1 MNNKKFLGNKYVTI
15 VRYFDY
21 KGTLKAAVKDHTGKV
36 FAVNAS
42 ELTHVRN
49 IGNEEVSE
57 NVSEPVSKVE
67 DDEVVVESPESPSD
81 DTKET
86 DVEETFELEP
96 EPELEPEVQ
105 EETVAD
111 LEPEAEEAD
120 EPVDELKEVEEA
132 VTESEEAVDSDEF
145 KTITAINTK
154 ANEETELTTAD
165 ELLDFATEH
174 ELDLDV
180 IDRVLAGEQRTHK
193 GFEFK

>member
-1 MNNKKFLGNKYVTI
+1 MDNKKFLGNKYVTV

-49 IGNEEVSE
+49 TEDEEVAESD
-57 NVSEPVSKVE
+57 SEPVSKVE
-67 DDEVVVESPESPSD
+67 DDEMVDESPESPSE
-81 DTKET
+81 DTQ
-86 DVEETFELEP
+86 EP
-96 EPELEPEVQ
+96 EPETPVEPEVPEVPEVEEETVTDSEHEVDSELVEVEVQ
-105 EETVAD
+105 EETVT
-111 LEPEAEEAD
+111 ET
-120 EPVDELKEVEEA
+120 EPVE
-132 VTESEEAVDSDEF
+132 SDEF

-154 ANEETELTTAD
+154 TSEETELTTED
-165 ELLDFATEH
+165 ELVDFATEH

-180 IDRVLAGEQRTHK
+180 IDRVLSGEQKTHK

>member
-1 MNNKKFLGNKYVTI
+1 MDNKKFLGNEYVTV

-49 IGNEEVSE
+49 TGDEEVAES
-57 NVSEPVSKVE
+57 VSEPVSKVE
-67 DDEVVVESPESPSD
+67 DDEVVVESPESPSE
-81 DTKET
+81 DTQET
-86 DVEETFELEP
+86 DVEETVEVEP
-96 EPELEPEVQ
+96 EVEVQ
-105 EETVAD
+105 EETVT
-111 LEPEAEEAD
+111 EPE
-120 EPVDELKEVEEA
+120 PVE
-132 VTESEEAVDSDEF
+132 SDEF

-154 ANEETELTTAD
+154 TNEETELTTED
-165 ELLDFATEH
+165 ELVDFATEH

-180 IDRVLAGEQRTHK
+180 IDRVLSGEQKTHK

>member
-1 MNNKKFLGNKYVTI
+1 MDNKKFLGNKYVTV

-49 IGNEEVSE
+49 TGDEEVAES
-57 NVSEPVSKVE
+57 VSESVSKVE
-67 DDEVVVESPESPSD
+67 DDEVVVESPESPSE

-86 DVEETFELEP
+86 DVEETVEP
-96 EPELEPEVQ
+96 EPVEPEPEVQ
-105 EETVAD
+105 EETVS
-111 LEPEAEEAD
+111 
-120 EPVDELKEVEEA
+120 EPVE
-132 VTESEEAVDSDEF
+132 SDEF

-154 ANEETELTTAD
+154 TNEETELTTED
-165 ELLDFATEH
+165 ELVDFATEH
-174 ELDLDV
+174 ELDLGA
-180 IDRVLAGEQRTHK
+180 IDRVLAGEQNTHK

>member
-1 MNNKKFLGNKYVTI
+1 MDNKKFLGNEYVTV

-21 KGTLKAAVKDHTGKV
+21 AGTLKAAVKDHTGKV

-49 IGNEEVSE
+49 TGDEEVAES
-57 NVSEPVSKVE
+57 VSEPVSKVE
-67 DDEVVVESPESPSD
+67 DDEVVVESPESPSE

-86 DVEETFELEP
+86 DVEETVEP
-96 EPELEPEVQ
+96 EPEAQ
-105 EETVAD
+105 EETVS
-111 LEPEAEEAD
+111 EPI
-120 EPVDELKEVEEA
+120 
-132 VTESEEAVDSDEF
+132 DSDEF

-154 ANEETELTTAD
+154 TNEETELTTED
-165 ELLDFATEH
+165 ELVDFATEH

-180 IDRVLAGEQRTHK
+180 IDRVLSGEQKTHK

>member
-1 MNNKKFLGNKYVTI
+1 MDNKKFLGNEYVTV

-49 IGNEEVSE
+49 TGDEEVAES
-57 NVSEPVSKVE
+57 VSEPVSKVE
-67 DDEVVVESPESPSD
+67 DDEVVVESPESPSE

-86 DVEETFELEP
+86 DVEETVEP
-96 EPELEPEVQ
+96 EPEVQ
-105 EETVAD
+105 EETVS
-111 LEPEAEEAD
+111 
-120 EPVDELKEVEEA
+120 EPVE
-132 VTESEEAVDSDEF
+132 SDEF

-154 ANEETELTTAD
+154 TSEETELTTED
-165 ELLDFATEH
+165 ELVDFATEH

-180 IDRVLAGEQRTHK
+180 IDRVLSGEQKTHK

>member
-1 MNNKKFLGNKYVTI
+1 MDNKKFLGNEYVTV

-49 IGNEEVSE
+49 TGDEEVAE

-67 DDEVVVESPESPSD
+67 DDEVVVESPESPSE

-86 DVEETFELEP
+86 DVEET
-96 EPELEPEVQ
+96 V
-105 EETVAD
+105 
-111 LEPEAEEAD
+111 
-120 EPVDELKEVEEA
+120 EPVE
-132 VTESEEAVDSDEF
+132 SDEF

-154 ANEETELTTAD
+154 TSEETELTTED
-165 ELLDFATEH
+165 ELVDFATEH

-180 IDRVLAGEQRTHK
+180 IDRVLSGEQKTHK

>member
-1 MNNKKFLGNKYVTI
+1 MDNKKFLGNKYVTV

-21 KGTLKAAVKDHTGKV
+21 AGTLKAAVKDHTGKV

-49 IGNEEVSE
+49 TGDEEVAES
-57 NVSEPVSKVE
+57 VSEPVSKVE
-67 DDEVVVESPESPSD
+67 DDEVVVESPESPSE

-86 DVEETFELEP
+86 DVEETVEP
-96 EPELEPEVQ
+96 EPEVQ
-105 EETVAD
+105 EETVS
-111 LEPEAEEAD
+111 EPI
-120 EPVDELKEVEEA
+120 
-132 VTESEEAVDSDEF
+132 DSDEF

-154 ANEETELTTAD
+154 TNEETELTSED
-165 ELLDFATEH
+165 ELVDFATEH

-180 IDRVLAGEQRTHK
+180 IDRVLSGEQKTHK

>member
-1 MNNKKFLGNKYVTI
+1 MDNKKFLGNKYVTV

-49 IGNEEVSE
+49 TGDEEVAES
-57 NVSEPVSKVE
+57 VSEPVSKVE
-67 DDEVVVESPESPSD
+67 DDEVVVESPESPSE
-81 DTKET
+81 DTQET
-86 DVEETFELEP
+86 DVEETVEP
-96 EPELEPEVQ
+96 EPEVQ
-105 EETVAD
+105 EETVS
-111 LEPEAEEAD
+111 
-120 EPVDELKEVEEA
+120 EPVE
-132 VTESEEAVDSDEF
+132 SDEF

-154 ANEETELTTAD
+154 TNEETELTTED
-165 ELLDFATEH
+165 ELVDFATEH

-180 IDRVLAGEQRTHK
+180 IDRVLAGEQKTHK

>member
-1 MNNKKFLGNKYVTI
+1 MDNKKFLGNKYVTV

-49 IGNEEVSE
+49 TGDEEVAES
-57 NVSEPVSKVE
+57 VSEPVSKVE
-67 DDEVVVESPESPSD
+67 DDEVVVGSPESPSE

-105 EETVAD
+105 EVTETD
-111 LEPEAEEAD
+111 SEPEAEESD
-120 EPVDELKEVEEA
+120 EPVDELKEVEET
-132 VTESEEAVDSDEF
+132 VTDSEPVESDEF

-154 ANEETELTTAD
+154 TNEETELTTED
-165 ELLDFATEH
+165 ELVDFATEH

-180 IDRVLAGEQRTHK
+180 IDRVLSGEQKTHK

>member
-1 MNNKKFLGNKYVTI
+1 MDNKKFLGNEYVTV

-49 IGNEEVSE
+49 TEDEEVAES
-57 NVSEPVSKVE
+57 VSEPVSKVE
-67 DDEVVVESPESPSD
+67 DDEVVVESPESPSE
-81 DTKET
+81 DTQET
-86 DVEETFELEP
+86 DVEETVEP
-96 EPELEPEVQ
+96 E
-105 EETVAD
+105 TV
-111 LEPEAEEAD
+111 E
-120 EPVDELKEVEEA
+120 
-132 VTESEEAVDSDEF
+132 SDEF

-154 ANEETELTTAD
+154 TNEETELTTED
-165 ELLDFATEH
+165 ELVDFATEH

-180 IDRVLAGEQRTHK
+180 IDRVLSGEQKTHK

>member
-1 MNNKKFLGNKYVTI
+1 MDNKKFLGNKYVTV

-49 IGNEEVSE
+49 TGDEEVAES
-57 NVSEPVSKVE
+57 VSEPVSKVE
-67 DDEVVVESPESPSD
+67 DDEVVVESPESPSE
-81 DTKET
+81 DTQET
-86 DVEETFELEP
+86 DVEET
-96 EPELEPEVQ
+96 VS
-105 EETVAD
+105 
-111 LEPEAEEAD
+111 
-120 EPVDELKEVEEA
+120 EPVE
-132 VTESEEAVDSDEF
+132 SDEF

-154 ANEETELTTAD
+154 TNEETELTTED
-165 ELLDFATEH
+165 ELVDFATEH

-180 IDRVLAGEQRTHK
+180 IDRVLAGEQKTHK

>member
-1 MNNKKFLGNKYVTI
+1 MDNKKFLGNEYVTV

-49 IGNEEVSE
+49 TGDEEVAES
-57 NVSEPVSKVE
+57 VSEPVSKVE
-67 DDEVVVESPESPSD
+67 DDEVVVESPESPSE
-81 DTKET
+81 DTQET
-86 DVEETFELEP
+86 DVEETVEP
-96 EPELEPEVQ
+96 EPEVQ
-105 EETVAD
+105 EETVS
-111 LEPEAEEAD
+111 
-120 EPVDELKEVEEA
+120 EPVE
-132 VTESEEAVDSDEF
+132 SDEF

-154 ANEETELTTAD
+154 TNEETELTTED
-165 ELLDFATEH
+165 ELVDFATEH

-180 IDRVLAGEQRTHK
+180 IDRVLSGEQKTHK